1 MKTITEL
8 QADIRAAIEDAQ
20 IILPAQLSAWQAS
33 PSGETG
39 TPDFGR
45 MLTDIAIHETTWK
58 ERRAHLQALREAVY
72 TAMLADLDNALE
84 QGDAIAAAARDAVKV
99 VAADYHAETGV
110 KVLHD
115 AISIK
120 RDVTLEYDKE
130 AILAYVVE
138 HGLMHYQRRKVEL
151 DAAALRRDMLN
162 REVARL
168 EGVELVE
175 RVVVSIGNLGHLPI
189 MAEVDARKGETCQ
202 NSD

>member
-45 MLTDIAIHETTWK
+45 ILQEIAIHETTWT

-72 TAMLADLDNALE
+72 TAMLAELDNALE

-99 VAADYHAETGV
+99 VATDYYTETGV
-110 KVLHD
+110 KVLHE

-120 RDVTLEYDKE
+120 RDITLQYDKE
-130 AILAYVVE
+130 AVLAYVVE
-138 HGLMHYQRRKVEL
+138 QGLMHYQRRKIEL

-162 REVARL
+162 REVARI

-175 RVVVSIGNLGHLPI
+175 RVTVSIGKLGDLAI
-189 MAEVDARKGETCQ
+189 IAQEGETCQ
-202 NSD
+202 IFE